1 MPSPAPLPLPVLGEP
16 PQDWRLFSSATP
28 VFPTGSLQWPQTRAS
43 SLPRVKDA
51 FSSCRNGTPN
61 RAARFAKSMRVAS
74 FIVCAFAVAISLVA
88 VQAEPPPPI
97 QQAIMAEQQ
106 GAPPGGRIVVAG
118 LFDWIFGGPQPGEPS
133 RSAPGPQPRG
143 SVDEEENRP
152 KRRVPQSSGGTYR
165 TLCVRLCDGFPIP
178 ISFATTKDRL
188 SLDAGRCE
196 QQCPSRSRLFVY
208 HNPGQSLEDMT
219 DLKGNPYRDLPQ
231 AFRYQTAHVA
241 DCTCRGNPW
250 DAEALARHQ
259 AYARAPAPKDNGVK
273 SAEQSRAG
281 EPQRRGLQ
289 SSRGYRDRRAMQDD
303 D

>member
-1 MPSPAPLPLPVLGEP
+1 
-16 PQDWRLFSSATP
+16 LFSSATP
-28 VFPTGSLQWPQTRAS
+28 VFPTGSPPVAQTQGVFTPPSERR
-43 SLPRVKDA
+43 L
-51 FSSCRNGTPN
+51 SSCREGTPN
-61 RAARFAKSMRVAS
+61 RVARFGKSMRVAN
-74 FIVCAFAVAISLVA
+74 FIVCAFVVAISLVA
-88 VQAEPPPPI
+88 VQAEPPRPT
-97 QQAIMAEQQ
+97 QQLIMAEQQ
-106 GAPPGGRIVVAG
+106 GAPPGGGIVVAG
-118 LFDWIFGGPQPGEPS
+118 LFDWIFGGSQPGEPS

-143 SVDEEENRP
+143 SVDEEDNRQ

-178 ISFATTKDRL
+178 MSFATTKDRL

-231 AFRYQTAHVA
+231 AFRYQTAYVP

-281 EPQRRGLQ
+281 EPQRRSLQ
-289 SSRGYRDRRAMQDD
+289 SSRGYRDRRAMHDD